1 MYVYDVG
8 LSLHSSREPGWSLA
22 GHRTWLVN
30 GPTEAGPL
38 LGFPLSPTLLFY
50 TPGFST
56 LLLPAPSLQLIKQ
69 TNKNQPH

>member
-1 MYVYDVG
+1 MNVYDVG
-8 LSLHSSREPGWSLA
+8 LSLPRSRELGWSLA

-38 LGFPLSPTLLFY
+38 LGFALSPTPLFY
-50 TPGFST
+50 AHGFST
-56 LLLPAPSLQLIKQ
+56 LPPPAPSPQLIKQ